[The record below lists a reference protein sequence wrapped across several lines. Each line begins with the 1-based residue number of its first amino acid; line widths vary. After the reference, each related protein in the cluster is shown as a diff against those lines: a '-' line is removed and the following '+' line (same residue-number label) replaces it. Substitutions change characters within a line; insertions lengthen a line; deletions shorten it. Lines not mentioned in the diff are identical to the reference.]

1 MKKTAALLT
10 AVLSLNAFGQGLQY
24 VPKWKMV
31 NGKAC
36 YEFEDAQLLVE
47 LDIRFA
53 QLTYSEQM
61 FSSAI
66 EDYKRSASNFETA
79 LKLDKSSLELLK
91 NTNDDLGK
99 RLLAETERANKAEAS
114 KPAWSTLVL
123 GGAGLVAVGVVA
135 GVLLGV
141 AVAVK

>member
-1 MKKTAALLT
+1 MKKLAALLT

-47 LDIRFA
+47 LDLRFA
-53 QLTYSEQM
+53 QLTYSEQA

-66 EDYKRSASNFETA
+66 EDYKRSATNFETA
-79 LKLDKSSLELLK
+79 LKLDKSSLELLTK
-91 NTNDDLGK
+91 NNDTLAK
-99 RLLAETERANKAEAS
+99 RLLVETDRANKAEAS

-123 GGAGLVAVGVVA
+123 GGAGLVVIGVIG

-141 AVAVK
+141 AVAK